1 MMQQEFNYSFNSCK
15 QWGITLAISL
25 LIHCG
30 IIYYVV
36 RTPLENHS
44 PLLMSAVML
53 EFSDPPQSISI
64 IEQVPIGPVQQM
76 VKKTQLPEHQENQ
89 SLQDNLP
96 SVEDHSPPEVKPEI
110 VVKKQENQEIVKKVK
125 PKKNVSHNK
134 EQLIKKQREN
144 KVKQAVIDKVESP
157 YSNHLTTAPV
167 DGNSQK
173 IAAEFTSSSQGN
185 SKQVTWN
192 ALVRSH
198 LERYLRYPQQALNKK
213 WRGRTMVRI
222 TIDPSGK
229 VLAVSLHQS
238 SGRAEFDHEA
248 IANVKRASPLPKPP
262 AHLISGQ
269 TLQFIVP
276 INFDFDKY
284 S

>member
-1 MMQQEFNYSFNSCK
+1 MNQQGLGCSTNNYK
-15 QWGITLAISL
+15 QWSITMLVSL
-25 LIHCG
+25 LLHCLV
-30 IIYYVV
+30 IYYFI
-36 RTPLENHS
+36 RTPLQPQS

-64 IEQVPIGPVQQM
+64 VEQVPIGPVQQM

-89 SLQDNLP
+89 AQQDNLP
-96 SVEDHSPPEVKPEI
+96 RVEEYSPPEVEPEI
-110 VVKKQENQEIVKKVK
+110 VVKKQENKETIEKAKTN
-125 PKKNVSHNK
+125 KNVSHNK
-134 EQLIKKQREN
+134 QQLIKKQREN

-157 YSNHLTTAPV
+157 HSNHLTTAPV
-167 DGNSQK
+167 EGNSQK
-173 IAAEFTSSSQGN
+173 IAAEFTSSSKGN
-185 SKQVTWN
+185 AKQVTWN

-222 TIDPSGK
+222 TIDPNGK
-229 VLAVSLHQS
+229 VLTVSLHQS
-238 SGRAEFDHEA
+238 SGRSEFDHEA

-262 AHLISGQ
+262 AHLVSGQ

-276 INFDFDKY
+276 INFDYDKY
-284 S
+284 F